1 MTDHA
6 AVSLETPTAMPLV
19 EVEEDAPQKRDETME
34 IVMAK

>member
-1 MTDHA
+1 MGGRPRIPTA
-6 AVSLETPTAMPLV
+6 TPTV